1 MLYNI
6 TSLRELR
13 VYIASDLYRYL
24 TSASFKAFL
33 RGWYIAGFRYTFF
46 MRACK
51 YFATKKSMFPLY
63 FVCRVALRHY
73 SVKYGYQIP
82 WQTDIGSG
90 LAIGH
95 YGTIIVNPNSRIGAN
110 CNLSVGVLLGLNHK
124 VDKNGKSLGFKYPMV
139 GDRVSLGN
147 GAKLLGGVTVSSR
160 AVVGVHSV
168 VTHDVGTNYVV
179 VGNPARMIS
188 DNGSMAY
195 VGSFHPSSHKYE
207 GLQHL

>member
-1 MLYNI
+1 
-6 TSLRELR
+6 
-13 VYIASDLYRYL
+13 
-24 TSASFKAFL
+24 
-33 RGWYIAGFRYTFF
+33 
-46 MRACK
+46 
-51 YFATKKSMFPLY
+51 
-63 FVCRVALRHY
+63 
-73 SVKYGYQIP
+73 VKYGYQIP